1 MRARGGGRPA
11 AGRALRC
18 AAARSGPAA
27 GCGRAARRER
37 EGRSCEGR
45 RRVGGS
51 EGGCGSDICGS
62 AGAAV
67 SVPDPA
73 KALRAAAPGG
83 ISAGV
88 PREDASAGP
97 AAIAAVSCGR
107 ALSIPAG
114 RGCAGSC
121 SFAWPG
127 PQAEPCAWLVAEDVV
142 SCGSEPAQRWDEQPG
157 PRAPSVGPCRAAGA
171 VPALPVPRRSCPH
184 PVCQWGEAGG

>member
-1 MRARGGGRPA
+1 MGAPRLDG
-11 AGRALRC
+11 RC
-18 AAARSGPAA
+18 AALRHGA
-27 GCGRAARRER
+27 
-37 EGRSCEGR
+37 GR
-45 RRVGGS
+45 RRAAVVLPEGKERDGAARAEGGS

-142 SCGSEPAQRWDEQPG
+142 SCGSEPVQRWDEQPG